1 MINKRKLSGILMN
14 RAFDLK
20 EQEGEFSTIFLRM
33 QNRENERTRRS
44 VFKETGNEQKN
55 DLMLQVTGY

>member
-20 EQEGEFSTIFLRM
+20 EQEGEFSTIFRM

-55 DLMLQVTGY
+55 GLMLQVTGY